1 MDLFIFLSNFFCFL
15 SLSSSFSSAGWKIQ
29 GAMMLVHSM
38 RAALAGA
45 NRSSNHNQLDRR
57 DNAWDPAFNIIR
69 SWTTKKKV

>member
-15 SLSSSFSSAGWKIQ
+15 SLNSSLSWAGAKIQ

-45 NRSSNHNQLDRR
+45 NRSNNHNHPERSER
-57 DNAWDPAFNIIR
+57 AWDPAVKIIR
-69 SWTTKKKV
+69 S